1 MGRQPIADADI
12 LITGHYHHFICSET
26 SGRTFM
32 QAPAMDGGSS
42 WWTDISGQNSPAGLL
57 TLGIGTGYGPRGWGD
72 LHIHSA

>member
-1 MGRQPIADADI
+1 
-12 LITGHYHHFICSET
+12 
-26 SGRTFM
+26 M

-42 WWTDISGQNSPAGLL
+42 WWTDMSGQNSPAGLL